1 MSHRTKDL
9 SCYVACFN
17 EVSHIC
23 KTLDNLV
30 RALQANHL
38 NYEIIVIDDASTD
51 NSVQCI
57 EKWMSENPA
66 IEIRLVKRGK
76 NVGLALNFVRAL
88 NISSGKYFR
97 LVCGDD
103 VEPFEALNTIFSK
116 IGEKDMIIPYH
127 TKCPGKTFPRKAV
140 SWLYTNL
147 VNISAGNRIKYYNG
161 LTVAKREDFV
171 KYCRPKLGFSF
182 QADFICQSLAIGR
195 TYIEVGVETI
205 ERRHGVST
213 AFSRQ
218 NMIGAIHLFRRIIK
232 KRIIQFK

>member
-1 MSHRTKDL
+1 M
-9 SCYVACFN
+9 ACFN

-66 IEIRLVKRGK
+66 IEVRLVKRGK
-76 NVGLALNFVRAL
+76 NVGLALNFIRAL

-103 VEPFEALNTIFSK
+103 VEPFEALNKIFSNFGK
-116 IGEKDMIIPYH
+116 KDLIIPYH
-127 TKCPGKTFPRKAV
+127 IKCPGKTVLRRGI
-140 SWLYTNL
+140 SWLYTWL
-147 VNISAGNRIKYYNG
+147 VNILSGNKIRYYNG
-161 LTVAKREDFV
+161 LTVAKRNDFIE
-171 KYCRPKLGFSF
+171 YCRPKLGFSF
-182 QADFICQSLAIGR
+182 QADFICQSLAMGR
-195 TYIEVGVETI
+195 TFSEVGVETV
-205 ERRHGVST
+205 ERRHGIST
-213 AFSRQ
+213 ALTRR
-218 NMIGAIHLFRRIIK
+218 NMLGAIHLFRRIIK
-232 KRIIQFK
+232 RRLMTLK

>member
-1 MSHRTKDL
+1 MSHCTKDV

-17 EVSHIC
+17 EDGHIC
-23 KTLDNLV
+23 KTLNNLV

-57 EKWMSENPA
+57 EKWMSENQA
-66 IEIRLVKRGK
+66 IEIRLVKREK

-127 TKCPGKTFPRKAV
+127 TQCPGKTFFRKAI

-147 VNISAGNRIKYYNG
+147 VNITSGNRIKYYNG

-182 QADFICQSLAIGR
+182 QADFICQSLAMGR
-195 TYIEVGVETI
+195 TYREVGVETI
-205 ERRHGVST
+205 ERRQGVST
-213 AFSRQ
+213 ALSRK
-218 NMIGAIHLFRRIIK
+218 NIIGAIHLFRRIIK
-232 KRIIQFK
+232 RRIMKSK

>member
-1 MSHRTKDL
+1 MA
-9 SCYVACFN
+9 CYN
-17 EVSHIC
+17 EASHIC
-23 KTLDNLV
+23 KTLNNLI
-30 RALQANHL
+30 RALQVNKL
-38 NYEIIVIDDASTD
+38 KYEIIVIDDASTD

-66 IEIRLVKRGK
+66 IKMRLIKRGK

-97 LVCGDD
+97 LICGDD

-127 TKCPGKTFPRKAV
+127 TKCPGKTFLRKAV
-140 SWLYTNL
+140 SWVYTNL
-147 VNISAGNRIKYYNG
+147 VNISAGHRIKYYNG
-161 LTVAKREDFV
+161 LTLAKREDFV

-182 QADFICQSLAIGR
+182 QADFICQALAVGK
-195 TYIEVGVETI
+195 TYTEIGVETL

-213 AFSRQ
+213 AFKTQ
-218 NMIGAIHLFRRIIK
+218 NLVGALHLFRRIFK
-232 KRIIQFK
+232 KRLMHL

>member
-1 MSHRTKDL
+1 MSHHTKDL

-30 RALQANHL
+30 RALQANDL

-51 NSVQCI
+51 NSVKCI
-57 EKWMSENPA
+57 ETWIKENPT
-66 IEIRLVKRGK
+66 EKIRFVKRGK
-76 NVGLALNFVRAL
+76 NVGLARNFVRAL
-88 NISSGKYFR
+88 HISSGRYFR
-97 LVCGDD
+97 LICGDD
-103 VEPFEALNTIFSK
+103 VEPFEALNKIFSN
-116 IGEKDMIIPYH
+116 IGKKDLIIPYH
-127 TKCPGKTFPRKAV
+127 IKCPGKTALRRGI
-140 SWLYTNL
+140 SWLYTQL
-147 VNISAGNRIKYYNG
+147 VNILSGNKIKYYNG
-161 LTVAKREDFV
+161 LTVAKRNDFIE
-171 KYCRPKLGFSF
+171 YCRPKLGFSF
-182 QADFICQSLAIGR
+182 QADFICQSLAMGR